1 MPNVNAGVKP
11 KGRTYYAKKSDWAR
25 SRSHEL
31 MDKANQ
37 LKTEPVTS
45 ATMAGRRRQAIANL
59 LAEASRF
66 AAMAH
71 HYAERGL

>member
-1 MPNVNAGVKP
+1 MPNVNAAVTP
-11 KGRTYYAKKSDWAR
+11 KARTYHAKKSDWAR

-37 LKTEPVTS
+37 LRTEPVTS
-45 ATMAGRRRQAIANL
+45 ATMAGRRQQAIANL
-59 LAEASRF
+59 LAEAGRF
-66 AAMAH
+66 AAMAN